1 LLIDDNLQGEMEAR
15 ASQSDIAEI
24 ANLGRSKVNASLKA
38 LEGRGMIRRGCA
50 SIEVTDAPA
59 LRTLFA
65 TGWPRT
71 LRHTP
76 RFAWRVRRRAQR
88 CFPGTC
94 RYICGAFLTPR

>member
-1 LLIDDNLQGEMEAR
+1 LLLLIDDNLQGEMEAR

-65 TGWPRT
+65 KG
-71 LRHTP
+71 
-76 RFAWRVRRRAQR
+76 
-88 CFPGTC
+88 
-94 RYICGAFLTPR
+94 